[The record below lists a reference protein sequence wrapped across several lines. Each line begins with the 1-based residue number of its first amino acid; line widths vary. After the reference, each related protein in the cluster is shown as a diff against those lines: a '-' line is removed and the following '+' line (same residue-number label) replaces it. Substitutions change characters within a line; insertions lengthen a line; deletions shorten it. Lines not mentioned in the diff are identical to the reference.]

1 MLHHFQNATKA
12 AADFTMY
19 ATLATEHAINVIEN
33 GASAVCS
40 IQGVISDVSTNYSF
54 ISTFAQATVASL
66 ATFAYYNPPVL
77 IGACALGAI
86 AISPYDS
93 IKCAENTIKAGIAAG
108 YVACETVKGLMA
120 GAAGI
125 VSLIADN
132 IYGDTAELAGAINT
146 NMIEYYS

>member
-1 MLHHFQNATKA
+1 MF
-12 AADFTMY
+12 F
-19 ATLATEHAINVIEN
+19 
-33 GASAVCS
+33 
-40 IQGVISDVSTNYSF
+40 QGVISDVSTNYSF

-108 YVACETVKGLMA
+108 YVACETVEGLMA